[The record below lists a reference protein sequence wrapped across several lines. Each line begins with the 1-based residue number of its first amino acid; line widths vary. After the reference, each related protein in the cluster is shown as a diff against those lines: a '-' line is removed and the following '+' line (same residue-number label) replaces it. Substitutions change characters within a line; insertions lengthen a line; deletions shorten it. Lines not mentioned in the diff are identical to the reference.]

1 MTRKIAVV
9 GATGNVGRE
18 ILNLLAERKFP
29 ADEIVALA
37 SQNSLGRKVSYGN
50 KTLSVQALDN

>member
-1 MTRKIAVV
+1 MGYKIAVV

-18 ILNLLAERKFP
+18 ILQIMAERDFP

-37 SQNSLGRKVSYGN
+37 SDIAGIDHGDGRSPAGR
-50 KTLSVQALDN
+50 AR